1 MELIYILYITE
12 KISNIEALHEIIE
25 ASEFLQFFLEPNNF
39 DYHKIDFSNYMWE
52 NIARHKKF
60 MDIILS
66 HKDDIIPNIKQRVE
80 SDQATEFERK
90 ILYGYLMDKSELM

>member
-1 MELIYILYITE
+1 
-12 KISNIEALHEIIE
+12 
-25 ASEFLQFFLEPNNF
+25 
-39 DYHKIDFSNYMWE
+39 MWE

-66 HKDDIIPNIKQRVE
+66 HKDDIIPNLKQRVE